1 MEVLAAVAAV
11 AADSDPSET
20 SGTDSATTGAD
31 SKSAEVPLAAPRR
44 CRIVRVVA
52 AAPAPAVPP
61 PLDVAV
67 DGVAAVVLA
76 WAVAELRVLLSP
88 PAVFTSA
95 AAAARRSSTAA
106 TRRSWGSQT
115 HTQCT
120 MMHRVNTPS
129 A

>member
-1 MEVLAAVAAV
+1 MAAVAAVAAV
-11 AADSDPSET
+11 AADSDPS
-20 SGTDSATTGAD
+20 TDSATTGAD

-88 PAVFTSA
+88 PAVFASA